1 MKTFLLFLLISLT
14 AAAQQFFKFEDYF
27 NDKTLRI
34 DYYHAGNKSTD
45 TYYFEEMIEEGKW
58 AGSKVNLIDKFNY
71 GKYKVEVIDTET
83 GRLIY
88 SKHYSTLFSEWQTT
102 AEAQIITKAFSETV
116 IIPYPKNKVT
126 VKFYTRDKK
135 NVLHEKFSMEIDPG
149 DYFIKQERRHVFP
162 VYELHITG
170 DNTKKVDIA
179 IIPEGYT
186 ASEMEKFKK
195 DAKKLVDTMLSV
207 TPFRQNSDKF
217 NFYLIMAPSNES
229 GTDIPAKDIWKST
242 VANTSFYTFNE
253 ERYLMTEDNKSVR
266 DLAAN
271 APYEHIYILVNS
283 SKYGG
288 GAIYNHYA
296 VCVADNN
303 YSPYVFV
310 HEFGHSF
317 AFLADEYYS
326 SSTAYIDFYP
336 LDVEPLEAN
345 ITTLVNFESKW
356 KNLVPKN
363 VPIPTPAIPEY
374 LPVVGVFEGGG
385 YVAKGV
391 YRPKQ
396 DCTMF
401 SISIDNFCPVCRQT
415 IQNLIDFQTE

>member
-1 MKTFLLFLLISLT
+1 MKALLLFIFISF
-14 AAAQQFFKFEDYF
+14 AAHAQAFFKFEDYF
-27 NDKTLRI
+27 TDKTLRI
-34 DYYHAGNKSTD
+34 DYYHAGNKTGDS
-45 TYYFEEMIEEGKW
+45 YYFDEMIEEGKW

-71 GKYKVEVIDTET
+71 GKYKVEVTDAES

-102 AEAQIITKAFSETV
+102 EEANIISKSFSETV
-116 IIPYPKNKVT
+116 VIPFPLKKVK

-135 NVLHEKFSMEIDPG
+135 NLLHEKYSMDIDPA
-149 DYFIKQERRHVFP
+149 DYFIKKERRNKYPVFDLHV
-162 VYELHITG
+162 TG
-170 DNTKKVDIA
+170 ESAKRVDIV

-186 ASEMEKFKK
+186 AGELDKFKK
-195 DAKKLVDTMLSV
+195 DARRLVDTMLSV
-207 TPFRQNSDKF
+207 TPFKQNSDKF
-217 NFYLIMAPSNES
+217 NFYLVLAPSEES
-229 GTDIPAKDIWKST
+229 GTDIPAKRIWKST
-242 VANTSFYTFNE
+242 VASTSFYTFDE
-253 ERYLMTEDNKSVR
+253 ERYLMTEDNKAVR

-296 VCVADNN
+296 VSVADNN

-317 AFLADEYYS
+317 GFLADEYYT
-326 SSTAYIDFYP
+326 SSTAYVDFYP

-356 KNLVPKN
+356 KHLVPKN
-363 VPIPTPAIPEY
+363 VPVPTPAIPEY

-401 SISIDNFCPVCRQT
+401 SITIDNFCPVCKKA
-415 IQNLIDFQTE
+415 IEDLISFQCE